1 MEHLDLA
8 GILTTPP
15 QWNVPAFEQQDAIYL
30 SSSRQMLEPIMEE
43 TSEDEEHALNSW
55 NQYEQSTQRK
65 EEGASFW
72 SSAESETGS
81 VIRIEINKDTD
92 SISERDYLCPAKRAR
107 RCEELLQPNSLE
119 EEVILRRP
127 LYGEIKNNSLE
138 RFLAYENAS
147 RDSWGT
153 GSQQRNSTGSR
164 RFDEFYS
171 DSDSLSYNSLSRS
184 SSLIQFESLER
195 QLMLQ
200 EQHTSMNSLGNSSPS
215 LLSFDA
221 QAGEESNSK
230 TNISVS
236 SNSSNNSR
244 RGSQSSLL
252 KRYES
257 TDGRL
262 HQTYYDLDKLNFDE
276 MNTIRTAHSKFL
288 VNNTELRSDSES
300 SESTSSS
307 SESSCRPNSVMSPVD
322 SSDNDGL
329 KIKLHTATVFQRRG
343 SKNSAENL
351 SEDSGYCE
359 PTNWFNL
366 RRSKSQNLLK
376 SSEKCCE
383 EIEQEQ
389 RIQETEATANP
400 DKHSRNKSTNFYN
413 ILKIGDFESL
423 PTATAF
429 TKDFFIG
436 NNNKSNSASIQPAAF
451 IELSTLPEAIDCGR
465 ETTTGEKMLPP
476 FYKNSTDERVI
487 TPNIHDNNDEKK
499 QNENHADEE
508 NERSLTHSPSPASS
522 ETTSAAS
529 PASSRTSTDSSVT
542 TCASAA
548 FTWLRPPT
556 RGAHDIE
563 TFTEN
568 SMPDIRD
575 EKTSTTEETEL
586 LNIFCNG
593 EGKINRNGR
602 HNQLLN
608 ICDLLEVL
616 RTGSDDVFPNTT
628 TNELHDFSDFNTK
641 KLETY
646 CSNICATEKAENL
659 MWCHGSKFSSVP
671 NKLNELGNK
680 TYENSFFNSE
690 EEKEREKQQSE
701 TKSIQRSASWS
712 VSFTSKSFPCKED
725 GATRGYMNASYY
737 NLSQI
742 KDFDI
747 IDSFKMSDRKRT
759 SLNENE
765 IICKSNFLLNEVSK
779 HYDRSAS
786 ILTDKSIDCLADA
799 LQRPSVPL
807 RNRKEAKA
815 NQNEMEY
822 ETIQH
827 VQLVLRKPPA
837 RQRHKAGN
845 AEKSLSLN
853 QNMTIP
859 GLDEPRKT
867 FDQDP
872 TNLKTS
878 YAQSLERCNFDPKEL
893 SNHDLSTTTHRSLT
907 KRRFHNQTNSATIS
921 KKKHLVSSTP
931 NLNAYDYNQDIVE
944 DDLYVSSAHTSMHQL
959 PQNTTAKPL
968 GILLP
973 VGSRNSFNK
982 EVSFC
987 PVVSKY
993 SWQEQS
999 SAESNEPPALR
1010 SVNVET
1016 EDDSED
1022 ELLDNADATVIYNTK
1037 ENENIAMRLKEEID
1051 KLEIEESISKKER
1064 KSKSTTTLSDNSHD
1078 QEQEEEHTQK
1088 AISNTVHNENES
1100 ENEMEVKHVST
1111 TSIVSTTRNIITAV
1125 SSQQNVNNACL
1136 RKSAQDSISTIENKQ
1151 ALVKPTVIVARPLS
1165 IQLPMLTEPPINRA
1179 HHILYASQQM
1189 LDNLDKREDQ
1199 EKDLTKFSENLKKM
1213 DYPISS
1219 KGVVTNTASSVYN
1232 NNNDIMKSKFK
1243 ADEKHP
1249 SSKGFLARFANG
1261 FRFSLRRNKKK
1272 QLYQQ
1277 QNTENLTLSSA
1288 VNNSTHFANKSP
1300 DFIYIPLKGPLP
1312 PKNNPSYPN
1321 GVNGNDCQPEN
1332 GNAAKHKIGA
1342 KSMNAKEDEQKVTG
1356 KPPLPY
1362 KQTQKLQSAQS
1373 AQQQPQQQQQQQ
1385 QQQQPIPASKIVG
1398 ASRFY
1403 TDNYPDRLTSSTNEF
1418 LDTER
1423 SYYDNNNKQFT
1434 TILPMTSSEAAT
1446 AVVVENFDSD
1456 NTANVTMTGVNIQN
1470 LPTEFSSPSRAS
1482 VSQKTQMFND
1492 LATKSKH
1499 LPLHL
1504 TPHQD
1509 FPDNDISSS
1518 SKIGLIETN
1527 LDTHETVITGKTRSL
1542 INIGPQQ
1549 QKLHLHNTA
1558 SGSGAN
1564 SVGVKRINEL
1574 TARRRMHLN
1583 DDEIDD
1589 NNYYN
1594 DNDDDE
1600 VVVRPDGTVIVVKN
1614 NGANTNAGG
1623 NGATHQIATV
1633 RRPHKSMEFLLD
1645 KENQKNV
1652 LPPENELQKSHD
1664 HNSAALSEHQL
1675 RIQASLQRL
1684 NIPDWFRQ
1692 YNQNQSRSPEGAAN
1706 TSSYRPGNFT
1716 RKRAQDS
1723 GRWAGLNSKTTSL
1736 SSLGSQR
1743 SDRSPLLLSPSAH
1756 SHHGG
1761 QTSLHT
1767 HHIQNAN
1774 VSAGSGGAG
1783 TFSRWSTSHLNSS
1796 QISPSVSQRGSFSR
1810 GGPINSSFMSVS
1822 SGHSAIRNSM
1832 RQPYM
1837 GWRSQEK
1844 LSQRTAHERLAS
1856 SLLAQQQRTS
1866 PSTRTTI
1873 LTNVSNGS
1881 GNNKLPPLVTP
1892 EIQTSIKEVTSAI
1905 VHYVNDQTN
1914 QQRSRSTSPNSS
1926 YL

>member
-1 MEHLDLA
+1 M
-8 GILTTPP
+8 
-15 QWNVPAFEQQDAIYL
+15 
-30 SSSRQMLEPIMEE
+30 
-43 TSEDEEHALNSW
+43 
-55 NQYEQSTQRK
+55 
-65 EEGASFW
+65 
-72 SSAESETGS
+72 
-81 VIRIEINKDTD
+81 
-92 SISERDYLCPAKRAR
+92 
-107 RCEELLQPNSLE
+107 E

-127 LYGEIKNNSLE
+127 LYGETKNNSLE
-138 RFLAYENAS
+138 RFLAYESAS

-221 QAGEESNSK
+221 QTGEESNSK

-276 MNTIRTAHSKFL
+276 MNTIRAAHSKFL

-307 SESSCRPNSVMSPVD
+307 SESSCRPNSVLSPVD

-329 KIKLHTATVFQRRG
+329 KIKPHTAIVFQRRG

-376 SSEKCCE
+376 SSEKFCE
-383 EIEQEQ
+383 EIEQEGL
-389 RIQETEATANP
+389 IQETETTTNP
-400 DKHSRNKSTNFYN
+400 DKHSRNKTTNFYK

-423 PTATAF
+423 PTATVF
-429 TKDFFIG
+429 TKDFFID
-436 NNNKSNSASIQPAAF
+436 NNKKSNSASIQPTAF
-451 IELSTLPEAIDCGR
+451 IELSTLPEAIDYGR

-476 FYKNSTDERVI
+476 FYKNSSDERVI
-487 TPNIHDNNDEKK
+487 TPNIHDNNDEKE

-508 NERSLTHSPSPASS
+508 HERSLTHSPSPASS
-522 ETTSAAS
+522 ETTSAVS
-529 PASSRTSTDSSVT
+529 PTSSRTSTDSSVT

-548 FTWLRPPT
+548 SFTWLRPPT

-575 EKTSTTEETEL
+575 EKTSATTEETEL
-586 LNIFCNG
+586 FNIFCSG
-593 EGKINRNGR
+593 ESKINRNGR
-602 HNQLLN
+602 HNRHNQLLN
-608 ICDLLEVL
+608 IYDLLEVL
-616 RTGSDDVFPNTT
+616 RTGSGNVLPNTT
-628 TNELHDFSDFNTK
+628 TNTLHNISDFNAK
-641 KLETY
+641 KQETY
-646 CSNICATEKAENL
+646 CSNICVTEKAENL
-659 MWCHGSKFSSVP
+659 MWCHGNKFSSVP
-671 NKLNELGNK
+671 SKLNELGNK
-680 TYENSFFNSE
+680 TYENSFFNSVE
-690 EEKEREKQQSE
+690 EQEREKQHSE
-701 TKSIQRSASWS
+701 AKSIQRSASWS
-712 VSFTSKSFPCKED
+712 FSFNSKGFQCKEED
-725 GATRGYMNASYY
+725 GAARGYMNASYY
-737 NLSQI
+737 NLSEI

-759 SLNENE
+759 SLSENE

-786 ILTDKSIDCLADA
+786 ILTDKPIDCFADA

-807 RNRKEAKA
+807 RNRKETKA
-815 NQNEMEY
+815 SQNEMEY
-822 ETIQH
+822 EAIQH
-827 VQLVLRKPPA
+827 VQLVLRKPSA
-837 RQRHKAGN
+837 RQHHKAGN
-845 AEKSLSLN
+845 AEKTLSLK
-853 QNMTIP
+853 QDMTIP
-859 GLDEPRKT
+859 GLDAPRKT

-907 KRRFHNQTNSATIS
+907 KRRFHNQTNNKAIS

-1010 SVNVET
+1010 SVNVEI
-1016 EDDSED
+1016 EEDSED

-1051 KLEIEESISKKER
+1051 KLEIEESMSKKER
-1064 KSKSTTTLSDNSHD
+1064 KSKSTATLPDNSHD
-1078 QEQEEEHTQK
+1078 QEQEHTQR
-1088 AISNTVHNENES
+1088 AISNTVNNENES

-1111 TSIVSTTRNIITAV
+1111 TSVVSTTRNITTAV
-1125 SSQQNVNNACL
+1125 SSQQNVNNASL
-1136 RKSAQDSISTIENKQ
+1136 TKSAEDSISTVENKQ
-1151 ALVKPTVIVARPLS
+1151 TLVKPTVILARPLS
-1165 IQLPMLTEPPINRA
+1165 IQLPILTEPPINRA

-1189 LDNLDKREDQ
+1189 LDNLDKREEQ
-1199 EKDLTKFSENLKKM
+1199 EKDCSKFSKNLKKM
-1213 DYPISS
+1213 DYPIS
-1219 KGVVTNTASSVYN
+1219 KDIVTNTASSVYN

-1272 QLYQQ
+1272 QLHQQ
-1277 QNTENLTLSSA
+1277 QNTENLTPSSA

-1312 PKNNPSYPN
+1312 PKNNVSYPN

-1373 AQQQPQQQQQQQ
+1373 TQQQQQQQHHHQQRQQ
-1385 QQQQPIPASKIVG
+1385 QQQQPIPASMIVG

-1403 TDNYPDRLTSSTNEF
+1403 TDNYPDHLTSSTNEF

-1456 NTANVTMTGVNIQN
+1456 NTANATMAGVNIQN

-1492 LATKSKH
+1492 LATKSNH
-1499 LPLHL
+1499 LPLHS
-1504 TPHQD
+1504 TPHQH
-1509 FPDNDISSS
+1509 FPDNNLSSS

-1549 QKLHLHNTA
+1549 QKLHLHSTA

-1623 NGATHQIATV
+1623 ATHQIATV

-1652 LPPENELQKSHD
+1652 LVSTQKVFH
-1664 HNSAALSEHQL
+1664 
-1675 RIQASLQRL
+1675 
-1684 NIPDWFRQ
+1684 F
-1692 YNQNQSRSPEGAAN
+1692 
-1706 TSSYRPGNFT
+1706 
-1716 RKRAQDS
+1716 
-1723 GRWAGLNSKTTSL
+1723 
-1736 SSLGSQR
+1736 
-1743 SDRSPLLLSPSAH
+1743 
-1756 SHHGG
+1756 
-1761 QTSLHT
+1761 
-1767 HHIQNAN
+1767 
-1774 VSAGSGGAG
+1774 
-1783 TFSRWSTSHLNSS
+1783 
-1796 QISPSVSQRGSFSR
+1796 ISV
-1810 GGPINSSFMSVS
+1810 I
-1822 SGHSAIRNSM
+1822 
-1832 RQPYM
+1832 
-1837 GWRSQEK
+1837 
-1844 LSQRTAHERLAS
+1844 
-1856 SLLAQQQRTS
+1856 
-1866 PSTRTTI
+1866 
-1873 LTNVSNGS
+1873 
-1881 GNNKLPPLVTP
+1881 
-1892 EIQTSIKEVTSAI
+1892 
-1905 VHYVNDQTN
+1905 
-1914 QQRSRSTSPNSS
+1914 
-1926 YL
+1926 

>member
-1 MEHLDLA
+1 
-8 GILTTPP
+8 
-15 QWNVPAFEQQDAIYL
+15 
-30 SSSRQMLEPIMEE
+30 
-43 TSEDEEHALNSW
+43 
-55 NQYEQSTQRK
+55 
-65 EEGASFW
+65 
-72 SSAESETGS
+72 
-81 VIRIEINKDTD
+81 
-92 SISERDYLCPAKRAR
+92 
-107 RCEELLQPNSLE
+107 
-119 EEVILRRP
+119 
-127 LYGEIKNNSLE
+127 
-138 RFLAYENAS
+138 
-147 RDSWGT
+147 
-153 GSQQRNSTGSR
+153 
-164 RFDEFYS
+164 
-171 DSDSLSYNSLSRS
+171 
-184 SSLIQFESLER
+184 
-195 QLMLQ
+195 
-200 EQHTSMNSLGNSSPS
+200 
-215 LLSFDA
+215 
-221 QAGEESNSK
+221 
-230 TNISVS
+230 
-236 SNSSNNSR
+236 
-244 RGSQSSLL
+244 
-252 KRYES
+252 
-257 TDGRL
+257 
-262 HQTYYDLDKLNFDE
+262 
-276 MNTIRTAHSKFL
+276 
-288 VNNTELRSDSES
+288 
-300 SESTSSS
+300 
-307 SESSCRPNSVMSPVD
+307 
-322 SSDNDGL
+322 
-329 KIKLHTATVFQRRG
+329 
-343 SKNSAENL
+343 
-351 SEDSGYCE
+351 
-359 PTNWFNL
+359 
-366 RRSKSQNLLK
+366 
-376 SSEKCCE
+376 
-383 EIEQEQ
+383 
-389 RIQETEATANP
+389 
-400 DKHSRNKSTNFYN
+400 
-413 ILKIGDFESL
+413 
-423 PTATAF
+423 
-429 TKDFFIG
+429 
-436 NNNKSNSASIQPAAF
+436 
-451 IELSTLPEAIDCGR
+451 
-465 ETTTGEKMLPP
+465 
-476 FYKNSTDERVI
+476 
-487 TPNIHDNNDEKK
+487 
-499 QNENHADEE
+499 
-508 NERSLTHSPSPASS
+508 
-522 ETTSAAS
+522 
-529 PASSRTSTDSSVT
+529 
-542 TCASAA
+542 
-548 FTWLRPPT
+548 
-556 RGAHDIE
+556 
-563 TFTEN
+563 
-568 SMPDIRD
+568 MPDIRD

-1499 LPLHL
+1499 LPLHS
-1504 TPHQD
+1504 TPRQD

-1914 QQRSRSTSPNSS
+1914 QQRSRSTSPNSRKCWLES
-1926 YL
+1926 SFVGTRPLDSPQTPIIENTTFTTAVAAAAAASLLTTANIATATATNNNNNNFHTANHNQYSLNIRQDLPINLLGNEAVLTRMNNGGALNNGTTTYSSVSSASGANLIPNIGTGYTSLPAAPERSLSSASLEDVLTSLLGLSTTTTYTTTASVTSGVTLATDATATYARSSTGMHLRRYS

>member
-65 EEGASFW
+65 EEGGSFW

-127 LYGEIKNNSLE
+127 LYGETKNNSLE
-138 RFLAYENAS
+138 RFLAYESAS

-200 EQHTSMNSLGNSSPS
+200 EQHASMNSLGNSSPS

-221 QAGEESNSK
+221 QTGEESNSK

-244 RGSQSSLL
+244 RGSQSCLL

-276 MNTIRTAHSKFL
+276 MNTIRAAHSKFL

-307 SESSCRPNSVMSPVD
+307 SESSCRPNSVLSPVD

-329 KIKLHTATVFQRRG
+329 KIKPHTATVFQRRG

-376 SSEKCCE
+376 SSEKFCE
-383 EIEQEQ
+383 EIEQEEL
-389 RIQETEATANP
+389 IQEKEATTNS
-400 DKHSRNKSTNFYN
+400 DKHSRNKTTNFYK

-423 PTATAF
+423 PTATVF
-429 TKDFFIG
+429 TKDFFID
-436 NNNKSNSASIQPAAF
+436 NNKKSNSASIQPAAF
-451 IELSTLPEAIDCGR
+451 IELSTLPEAIDYGR

-476 FYKNSTDERVI
+476 FYKNSSDERVI
-487 TPNIHDNNDEKK
+487 TPSIHDNSDEKE

-508 NERSLTHSPSPASS
+508 HERSLTHSPSPASS
-522 ETTSAAS
+522 ETTSAVS
-529 PASSRTSTDSSVT
+529 PTSSRTSTDSSVT

-548 FTWLRPPT
+548 SFTWLRPPT

-575 EKTSTTEETEL
+575 EKTSTTTEETEL
-586 LNIFCNG
+586 FNIFCNG
-593 EGKINRNGR
+593 ESKINRNGR
-602 HNQLLN
+602 HDQLLN

-616 RTGSDDVFPNTT
+616 RAGSGNVVPNTT
-628 TNELHDFSDFNTK
+628 TNTLHNISDFNAK
-641 KLETY
+641 KRETY
-646 CSNICATEKAENL
+646 CSNVCATEKAENL
-659 MWCHGSKFSSVP
+659 MWCHGNKFSSVP
-671 NKLNELGNK
+671 M
-680 TYENSFFNSE
+680 
-690 EEKEREKQQSE
+690 EEKEREKQHSG

-712 VSFTSKSFPCKED
+712 FSFNFKSFQCKEEN
-725 GATRGYMNASYY
+725 GAARGYMNASYY
-737 NLSQI
+737 NLSEI

-786 ILTDKSIDCLADA
+786 ILTDKPIDCLTDA
-799 LQRPSVPL
+799 LQRPLVPL
-807 RNRKEAKA
+807 RNRKQTKA
-815 NQNEMEY
+815 SQNEMEY
-822 ETIQH
+822 EAVQH
-827 VQLVLRKPPA
+827 VQLVLRKPSA
-837 RQRHKAGN
+837 RQHHKAGN
-845 AEKSLSLN
+845 AEKILSLN
-853 QNMTIP
+853 QDMTIP
-859 GLDEPRKT
+859 GLDAPRKT

-907 KRRFHNQTNSATIS
+907 KRRFHNQTNNATIS

-959 PQNTTAKPL
+959 PQNTTGKPL

-1010 SVNVET
+1010 SVNVEI

-1037 ENENIAMRLKEEID
+1037 ENENIAVRLKEEID

-1064 KSKSTTTLSDNSHD
+1064 KSKSTATLPDNSHD
-1078 QEQEEEHTQK
+1078 QEQEQQHTQR
-1088 AISNTVHNENES
+1088 AISNTVNNENES

-1111 TSIVSTTRNIITAV
+1111 TSVVSTTRNIITAV
-1125 SSQQNVNNACL
+1125 SSQQNVNNASL
-1136 RKSAQDSISTIENKQ
+1136 TKSAEDSISTVQSKQ
-1151 ALVKPTVIVARPLS
+1151 TLVKPTVILARPLS
-1165 IQLPMLTEPPINRA
+1165 IQLPILTEPPINRA
-1179 HHILYASQQM
+1179 HQILYASQQM
-1189 LDNLDKREDQ
+1189 LDNLDKREEQ
-1199 EKDLTKFSENLKKM
+1199 EKDCSKFSTNMKKM

-1219 KGVVTNTASSVYN
+1219 KGIVSNTASSVYN

-1272 QLYQQ
+1272 QLHQQ
-1277 QNTENLTLSSA
+1277 QNTENLTPSSA

-1312 PKNNPSYPN
+1312 PKNNVSYPN

-1342 KSMNAKEDEQKVTG
+1342 KSMNAKEDEQK
-1356 KPPLPY
+1356 
-1362 KQTQKLQSAQS
+1362 
-1373 AQQQPQQQQQQQ
+1373 
-1385 QQQQPIPASKIVG
+1385 
-1398 ASRFY
+1398 
-1403 TDNYPDRLTSSTNEF
+1403 
-1418 LDTER
+1418 
-1423 SYYDNNNKQFT
+1423 FT
-1434 TILPMTSSEAAT
+1434 TILPMTSSEAAA

-1456 NTANVTMTGVNIQN
+1456 NTANATMAGVNIQN

-1499 LPLHL
+1499 LPLHS
-1504 TPHQD
+1504 TPHQH
-1509 FPDNDISSS
+1509 FPDNNLSSS

-1549 QKLHLHNTA
+1549 QKLHLHSTA

-1574 TARRRMHLN
+1574 TVRRRMHLN

-1652 LPPENELQKSHD
+1652 LVSTQEV
-1664 HNSAALSEHQL
+1664 
-1675 RIQASLQRL
+1675 
-1684 NIPDWFRQ
+1684 F
-1692 YNQNQSRSPEGAAN
+1692 
-1706 TSSYRPGNFT
+1706 NFIT
-1716 RKRAQDS
+1716 
-1723 GRWAGLNSKTTSL
+1723 
-1736 SSLGSQR
+1736 
-1743 SDRSPLLLSPSAH
+1743 
-1756 SHHGG
+1756 
-1761 QTSLHT
+1761 
-1767 HHIQNAN
+1767 
-1774 VSAGSGGAG
+1774 V
-1783 TFSRWSTSHLNSS
+1783 
-1796 QISPSVSQRGSFSR
+1796 V
-1810 GGPINSSFMSVS
+1810 
-1822 SGHSAIRNSM
+1822 
-1832 RQPYM
+1832 
-1837 GWRSQEK
+1837 
-1844 LSQRTAHERLAS
+1844 
-1856 SLLAQQQRTS
+1856 
-1866 PSTRTTI
+1866 
-1873 LTNVSNGS
+1873 
-1881 GNNKLPPLVTP
+1881 
-1892 EIQTSIKEVTSAI
+1892 
-1905 VHYVNDQTN
+1905 
-1914 QQRSRSTSPNSS
+1914 
-1926 YL
+1926 

>member
-8 GILTTPP
+8 GVLTTPP

-30 SSSRQMLEPIMEE
+30 SNSRQMLEPIMEE

-55 NQYEQSTQRK
+55 NQYEHSPQRK

-81 VIRIEINKDTD
+81 VIRIEINKDAD

-138 RFLAYENAS
+138 RFLAYENSS
-147 RDSWGT
+147 RDSWGA

-215 LLSFDA
+215 LLSFDV
-221 QAGEESNSK
+221 QTGEEGNSK
-230 TNISVS
+230 TNISIS

-276 MNTIRTAHSKFL
+276 MNTIRAAHSKFL
-288 VNNTELRSDSES
+288 VCHTELRSDSES

-307 SESSCRPNSVMSPVD
+307 SESSCRPNSVLSPVD

-329 KIKLHTATVFQRRG
+329 KTKPHSATVFQRRG

-376 SSEKCCE
+376 SSERFCE
-383 EIEQEQ
+383 EIEQEEL
-389 RIQETEATANP
+389 IQDVTATTNP
-400 DKHSRNKSTNFYN
+400 DKHSRNKNTNFCK
-413 ILKIGDFESL
+413 ILKIGDFEST
-423 PTATAF
+423 PTATVF
-429 TKDFFIG
+429 TKDFFND
-436 NNNKSNSASIQPAAF
+436 NNNKSNIASTQPTAF
-451 IELSTLPEAIDCGR
+451 IELSTLPEAIDYNR
-465 ETTTGEKMLPP
+465 ETTAGEKILPP
-476 FYKNSTDERVI
+476 FYKNSSDEREN
-487 TPNIHDNNDEKK
+487 TPSNHDHNDVKE
-499 QNENHADEE
+499 QDESHADEE
-508 NERSLTHSPSPASS
+508 RERSLTHSPSPVSS
-522 ETTSAAS
+522 ETTSAVS
-529 PASSRTSTDSSVT
+529 PTSSRTSTDSSVT

-548 FTWLRPPT
+548 SFTWLRPPT
-556 RGAHDIE
+556 RGAHD
-563 TFTEN
+563 TEMFKQN
-568 SMPDIRD
+568 SLPDIRD
-575 EKTSTTEETEL
+575 EKTSTTTEDTEL
-586 LNIFCNG
+586 FKAFC
-593 EGKINRNGR
+593 ESKINRNGR
-602 HNQLLN
+602 RNQLLN

-616 RTGSDDVFPNTT
+616 KTGSGDVLPKRTNTVH
-628 TNELHDFSDFNTK
+628 NINDFNAK

-646 CSNICATEKAENL
+646 NFNICATEKVENL
-659 MWCHGSKFSSVP
+659 MWWQGNKFSSVP
-671 NKLNELGNK
+671 NKLNELASK
-680 TYENSFFNSE
+680 TYKNSFFNSE
-690 EEKEREKQQSE
+690 EKTKRKKEQSE
-701 TKSIQRSASWS
+701 TERFQRSTSWPFPFNFD
-712 VSFTSKSFPCKED
+712 SFSCRETE
-725 GATRGYMNASYY
+725 GVARGYMNASYY
-737 NLSQI
+737 NLTQI
-742 KDFDI
+742 KDFDAF
-747 IDSFKMSDRKRT
+747 DTLKMSDHKRM

-765 IICKSNFLLNEVSK
+765 IICKNNFLLNEVSK
-779 HYDRSAS
+779 HYDRSTS
-786 ILTDKSIDCLADA
+786 ILNDKPIDCLVDA
-799 LQRPSVPL
+799 LEKPSVPL
-807 RNRKEAKA
+807 RNRREIKE
-815 NQNEMEY
+815 NQDGIEHQAV
-822 ETIQH
+822 QH

-837 RQRHKAGN
+837 RQHHKAGN
-845 AEKSLSLN
+845 AEKTLSLN
-853 QNMTIP
+853 QDMAIP
-859 GLDEPRKT
+859 GLDVTRKT

-893 SNHDLSTTTHRSLT
+893 SNHDLSTTAHRSLP
-907 KRRFHNQTNSATIS
+907 KRRFHSQANNATVNQ
-921 KKKHLVSSTP
+921 KKHLVSSTP
-931 NLNAYDYNQDIVE
+931 NLNAYDYNQDVIE

-959 PQNTTAKPL
+959 PQNVTVKPL

-999 SAESNEPPALR
+999 SAESNEPPPLQLK
-1010 SVNVET
+1010 NVLN

-1037 ENENIAMRLKEEID
+1037 ENENIATRLKKEMD
-1051 KLEIEESISKKER
+1051 KLEVEETTSRRER
-1064 KSKSTTTLSDNSHD
+1064 KIKSMATVSDNSHD
-1078 QEQEEEHTQK
+1078 QSPEQTQR
-1088 AISNTVHNENES
+1088 AVSNAVDNENES

-1111 TSIVSTTRNIITAV
+1111 TAVSTTHNITTAV
-1125 SSQQNVNNACL
+1125 SSQQNINNASL
-1136 RKSAQDSISTIENKQ
+1136 TQSAQDSISTVGDKQ
-1151 ALVKPTVIVARPLS
+1151 QTIIKPTVILARPLS
-1165 IQLPMLTEPPINRA
+1165 IQLPILTEPPINRA

-1189 LDNLDKREDQ
+1189 LDNLEKQEEQ
-1199 EKDLTKFSENLKKM
+1199 EKDLNKLPKNLKKM

-1219 KGVVTNTASSVYN
+1219 KGVVANTTTAVYN

-1272 QLYQQ
+1272 QLHQQ
-1277 QNTENLTLSSA
+1277 QNTENLTPSNA
-1288 VNNSTHFANKSP
+1288 INNSTCFANKSP

-1312 PKNNPSYPN
+1312 PKSNVSYPN
-1321 GVNGNDCQPEN
+1321 GVNGNNYQPEN
-1332 GNAAKHKIGA
+1332 GNAIKHKIGA
-1342 KSMNAKEDEQKVTG
+1342 KSTNAKEDEQKVTG

-1373 AQQQPQQQQQQQ
+1373 AQQQK
-1385 QQQQPIPASKIVG
+1385 QQQQPIPASMTVG

-1403 TDNYPDRLTSSTNEF
+1403 TDNYPDHLTSSTNDF

-1434 TILPMTSSEAAT
+1434 TILPMTSLEAVT
-1446 AVVVENFDSD
+1446 EAVVVENSDSD
-1456 NTANVTMTGVNIQN
+1456 NTANATMTGVNIQN

-1499 LPLHL
+1499 LPPYS
-1504 TPHQD
+1504 TPHQH

-1518 SKIGLIETN
+1518 PKIGLIETN

-1542 INIGPQQ
+1542 INIVPQH

-1558 SGSGAN
+1558 SGSGTN
-1564 SVGVKRINEL
+1564 SVGIKRINEL
-1574 TARRRMHLN
+1574 TTRRRMHLN
-1583 DDEIDD
+1583 DDGIDD
-1589 NNYYN
+1589 NNYYD

-1652 LPPENELQKSHD
+1652 LV
-1664 HNSAALSEHQL
+1664 
-1675 RIQASLQRL
+1675 
-1684 NIPDWFRQ
+1684 
-1692 YNQNQSRSPEGAAN
+1692 
-1706 TSSYRPGNFT
+1706 
-1716 RKRAQDS
+1716 
-1723 GRWAGLNSKTTSL
+1723 SKT
-1736 SSLGSQR
+1736 
-1743 SDRSPLLLSPSAH
+1743 
-1756 SHHGG
+1756 
-1761 QTSLHT
+1761 
-1767 HHIQNAN
+1767 IQ
-1774 VSAGSGGAG
+1774 
-1783 TFSRWSTSHLNSS
+1783 
-1796 QISPSVSQRGSFSR
+1796 
-1810 GGPINSSFMSVS
+1810 
-1822 SGHSAIRNSM
+1822 
-1832 RQPYM
+1832 
-1837 GWRSQEK
+1837 
-1844 LSQRTAHERLAS
+1844 
-1856 SLLAQQQRTS
+1856 
-1866 PSTRTTI
+1866 
-1873 LTNVSNGS
+1873 
-1881 GNNKLPPLVTP
+1881 
-1892 EIQTSIKEVTSAI
+1892 EVFLFI
-1905 VHYVNDQTN
+1905 
-1914 QQRSRSTSPNSS
+1914 
-1926 YL
+1926 